1 MKRFNINC
9 QIILLFNKNGENM
22 DIKLVKN
29 ELIKN
34 SERAEQV
41 HYIEINVSKIES
53 IDEELAEKF
62 IKDIISLNC
71 RLNFTDET
79 WKDIKEIIQDKYEKT
94 QRYQK
99 GYLKNDG
106 TIIPLIANY
115 VIEKIFNIELLSYS
129 ADLRD
134 IEIVPKGFD
143 SLFLDK
149 DFSIFLCEYKSSISK
164 LNEDGISNRF
174 IDGYKSVF
182 CKESSVISKINEIK
196 TRINENK
203 DNKDKI
209 IKNLNQLISNR
220 RQLENLIDKKCTKF
234 NLCSI
239 TKSKVKINTI
249 DMVNKINKKF
259 EKEIFCM
266 EENKK
271 QCRKYDSCEKINKI
285 KVKNIIVIK
294 IPENFK
300 LEEFYKNVIKIIEGK
315 MHG

>member
-1 MKRFNINC
+1 MNC
-9 QIILLFNKNGENM
+9 KIILLFNKNGENM

-34 SERAEQV
+34 SERVEQV

-53 IDEELAEKF
+53 VDEELAEKF
-62 IKDIISLNC
+62 IKDILSLNC
-71 RLNFTDET
+71 RLNFTVET
-79 WKDIKEIIQDKYEKT
+79 WKDIKEIIQDKYEKM

-115 VIEKIFNIELLSYS
+115 VLEKIFNIELLSYS
-129 ADLRD
+129 ADLGD

-143 SLFLDK
+143 SLFLDR

-164 LNEDGISNRF
+164 LNEEGIANRF
-174 IDGYKSVF
+174 IDAYKSVF

-203 DNKDKI
+203 ENKDII
-209 IKNLNQLISNR
+209 IKNLNQLIVNR
-220 RQLENLIDKKCTKF
+220 RMLENLIDNKECAKF

-249 DMVNKINKKF
+249 DMVNRINKKF
-259 EKEIFCM
+259 QKEIFCI
-266 EENKK
+266 EENRKK
-271 QCRKYDSCEKINKI
+271 CHKYDLCEKINKI

-294 IPENFK
+294 IPDNFK
-300 LEEFYKNVIKIIEGK
+300 LEEFYKNVIKKIEGK